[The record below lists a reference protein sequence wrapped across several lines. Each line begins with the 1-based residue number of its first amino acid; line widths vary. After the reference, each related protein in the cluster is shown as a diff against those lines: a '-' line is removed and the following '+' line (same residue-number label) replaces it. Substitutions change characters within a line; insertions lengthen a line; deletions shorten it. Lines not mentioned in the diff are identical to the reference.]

1 MMQSAINRT
10 MGQTVADGLAGRI
23 SRSTRRNDRQNEPS
37 TPARG
42 NAMLTIGKVAK
53 LAEVS
58 IDTIRYY
65 ERGGLLSPAQ
75 KSGAGYRLYND
86 EAVRRLNFIKHAQ
99 HCGLS
104 LAEIRQ
110 LLALKRQDDSCCED
124 VRSLVLQKKR
134 QLDNKI
140 TSLKAMSRALSEL
153 IDICTDD
160 GKPLDACP
168 ILAALEASLKHG
180 QRLSAKVE
188 G

>member
-1 MMQSAINRT
+1 MMQPATNKVR
-10 MGQTVADGLAGRI
+10 GQQTVRQK
-23 SRSTRRNDRQNEPS
+23 DRPNESS
-37 TPARG
+37 TPARD
-42 NAMLTIGKVAK
+42 NTMLTIGKVAK

-124 VRSLVLQKKR
+124 VRSLVLQKKL
-134 QLDNKI
+134 QLEHKI
-140 TSLKAMSRALSEL
+140 KALKAMSQALSEL
-153 IDICTDD
+153 IDICVDD
-160 GKPLDACP
+160 AKPLDACP

-180 QRLSAKVE
+180 HRSNSMKVE
-188 G
+188 TSA

>member
-1 MMQSAINRT
+1 MMQSALNKTKGR
-10 MGQTVADGLAGRI
+10 QTVKQK
-23 SRSTRRNDRQNEPS
+23 DRQNESS
-37 TPARG
+37 TPARE
-42 NAMLTIGKVAK
+42 NALLTIGKVAK
-53 LAEVS
+53 LAAVS

-86 EAVRRLNFIKHAQ
+86 EAVRRLHFIKHAQ

-104 LAEIRQ
+104 LADIRQ
-110 LLALKRQDDSCCED
+110 LLGLKRQDDSCCED
-124 VRSLVLQKKR
+124 VRSLVIQKKR

-140 TSLKAMSRALSEL
+140 KSLKAMSRALSEL

-180 QRLSAKVE
+180 QRSGAKIE
-188 G
+188 NPA

>member
-1 MMQSAINRT
+1 MQSATNKANT
-10 MGQTVADGLAGRI
+10 L
-23 SRSTRRNDRQNEPS
+23 
-37 TPARG
+37 
-42 NAMLTIGKVAK
+42 LTIGKVAK

-65 ERGGLLSPAQ
+65 ERGGLLNPAQ
-75 KSGAGYRLYND
+75 KSGAGYRLYNE

-124 VRSLVLQKKR
+124 VRSLVIQKKL
-134 QLDNKI
+134 QLEQKI
-140 TSLKAMSRALSEL
+140 TSLKAMSQALSEL

-160 GKPLDACP
+160 AKPLDACP
-168 ILAALEASLKHG
+168 ILAALETSLKNGRH
-180 QRLSAKVE
+180 
-188 G
+188 